1 MERGEITREIK
12 EREGE
17 RTDRVTEEQKE
28 RETEGAQ
35 RENKSKEID
44 RERQKEIQRDFFFF
58 FFLAKSTFYLKT
70 HKHVYNGNN
79 RKGAEISY
87 LGTG

>member
-12 EREGE
+12 ERESE

-35 RENKSKEID
+35 RQNKTKQID

-58 FFLAKSTFYLKT
+58 LAKSTFY
-70 HKHVYNGNN
+70 
-79 RKGAEISY
+79 
-87 LGTG
+87 